1 MSKVRQILENKGH
14 DIWSSSPEN
23 SVYEALELMADKNV
37 GALLVLEKGKVVGI
51 FSERDYARKVVLKNK
66 SSRNTSVAQIM
77 TRDVVR
83 VDADESIESCMNK
96 MSEHRIRHLPVME
109 NGELLGIIS
118 IGDLVNFVISEQQ
131 FKIDQLESYIQGS

>member
-23 SVYEALELMADKNV
+23 SVYEALELMAEKNV

-66 SSRNTSVAQIM
+66 SSRDTSVAQIM